1 MAGHHVGYIRVST
14 TDQNTDR
21 QLGDLTITLDR
32 TFEEKVSGKDRAR
45 PRLQECLAYLRQ
57 GDTLHVHSIDRLA
70 RNLLDLQQIIDE
82 LAGRGVAV
90 RFEKEQLTF
99 DGSGSPMQRLMLQ
112 LLGAFAEFERSM
124 IRERQAEGI
133 AAAQAKNKHLGAP
146 RALSDEQVTEI
157 IGRPTESAA
166 ALAREYKVARQTIY
180 TIRAGRYT
188 SQAPVSRKKRLT
200 KTTP

>member
-1 MAGHHVGYIRVST
+1 MSGHHVGYIRVST
-14 TDQNTDR
+14 TDQNIDR
-21 QLGDLTITLDR
+21 QLDGLTLDR
-32 TFEEKVSGKDRAR
+32 TFEEQISGKDRNR

-57 GDTLHVHSIDRLA
+57 GDTLHCHSIDRLA
-70 RNLLDLQQIIDE
+70 RNLLDLQQIIDG

-133 AAAQAKNKHLGAP
+133 AAAQKKGRHLGAP
-146 RALSDEQVTEI
+146 RALTDQQVEEI
-157 IGRPTESAA
+157 RSRPMDPSA
-166 ALAREYKVARQTIY
+166 ALAAEYGVSRQTIY
-180 TIRAGRYT
+180 TIRAGRYA
-188 SQAPVSRKKRLT
+188 SAAPVRRKKPLT